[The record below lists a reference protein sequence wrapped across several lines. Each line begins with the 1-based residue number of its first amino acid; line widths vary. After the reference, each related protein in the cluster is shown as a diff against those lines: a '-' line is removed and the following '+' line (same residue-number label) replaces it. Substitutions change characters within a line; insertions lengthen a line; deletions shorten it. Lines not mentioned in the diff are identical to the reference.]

1 MIKVSPRLKHTA
13 VTVAVMVLVAML
25 ATVSYWF
32 RYQVDITR
40 SGSYS
45 LSGATQKL
53 LSSLSDKVVI
63 TAYIKKEAGIR
74 RQIEHLIEN
83 YQFYKKDIVLNFID
97 PTTVPDKVRE
107 LSLGSDGGILV
118 QYKGRTERLIYID
131 ELALT
136 NALFQLVNDNER
148 WVSFLS
154 GHGER
159 AADGVA
165 NFDLGTFSKAL
176 DQRKIRARSLNLGSI
191 PAIPDN
197 TNLLVLSMPAVSLMS
212 GEWEVIKQ
220 YIDKGGNLLILA
232 EPNKSQ
238 LDVVLQQLGIRILD
252 GMLVD
257 GKAQVHGLDDPSFV
271 VVSEYPKHP
280 ITKNFQMITVFP
292 KVAALEAEPTSPFEI
307 TPILVSSKQSWT
319 EISEITGKI
328 RYDAGTKEQA
338 GPLHF
343 GYALTRDFDKTKQ
356 QRIVVL
362 GDGDFLSNTYLGNV
376 GNLDFGFKVIHWL
389 IHDDA
394 AIDIPAKVTPD
405 SQLQL
410 SKMAVII
417 ISFGFLFILPIV
429 LLATGFVVWRKRN
442 KK

>member
-1 MIKVSPRLKHTA
+1 MKVSPRLKHAA
-13 VTVAVMVLVAML
+13 VTLAAIVLVAVL
-25 ATVSYWF
+25 AGLSYWF

-40 SGSYS
+40 SSSNS
-45 LSGATQKL
+45 LSEATQKL
-53 LSSLSDKVVI
+53 LSSLNDKVVI

-74 RQIEHLIEN
+74 RQIEHLIES
-83 YQFYKKDIVLNFID
+83 YQYFKKDVVLNFVD

-131 ELALT
+131 EVALT

-165 NFDLGTFSKAL
+165 NFDLGLFGKAL
-176 DQRKIRARSLNLGSI
+176 DLRKIRARSLNLGNM
-191 PAIPDN
+191 PVIPDN

-212 GEWEVIKQ
+212 GELEVIKQ
-220 YIDKGGNLLILA
+220 YIDKGGNLLVLL
-232 EPNKSQ
+232 EPNKPQ
-238 LDVVLQQLGIRILD
+238 LDSVLQQLGIRVLD
-252 GMLVD
+252 GVLVD
-257 GKAQVHGLDDPSFV
+257 GKAQVHGLNDPSFV
-271 VVSEYPKHP
+271 VVSEYLKHP
-280 ITKNFQMITVFP
+280 ITKGFQMTTVFP
-292 KVAALEAEPTSPFEI
+292 KVAALEPEKTSPFEVM
-307 TPILVSSKQSWT
+307 PILISSKQSWT
-319 EISEITGKI
+319 ELSELSGKI
-328 RYDAGTKEQA
+328 RYDAGSKEQI
-338 GPLHF
+338 GPLYF

-356 QRIVVL
+356 QRVVVL

-389 IHDDA
+389 VHDDA

-410 SKMAVII
+410 SKMAVIV
-417 ISFGFLFILPIV
+417 ISFGVLFILPLG
-429 LLATGFVVWRKRN
+429 LLATGFLVWRRRN
-442 KK
+442 RK

>member
-1 MIKVSPRLKHTA
+1 MKVSPRLKHAA
-13 VTVAVMVLVAML
+13 VTLAAIVLVVVL
-25 ATVSYWF
+25 AGLSYWF

-40 SGSYS
+40 SSSNS
-45 LSGATQKL
+45 LSEATQKL
-53 LSSLSDKVVI
+53 LSSLNDKVVI
-63 TAYIKKEAGIR
+63 TAYVKKEAGIR
-74 RQIEHLIEN
+74 RQIEHLIES
-83 YQFYKKDIVLNFID
+83 YQYFKKDVVLVFVD

-131 ELALT
+131 EVTLT

-148 WVSFLS
+148 WVSFLA

-165 NFDLGTFSKAL
+165 NFDLGLFGKAL
-176 DQRKIRARSLNLGSI
+176 DQRKIRARSLNLGSM

-212 GEWEVIKQ
+212 GELEMIKQ
-220 YIDKGGNLLILA
+220 YIDKGGNVLVLV
-232 EPNKSQ
+232 EPNKPQ
-238 LDVVLQQLGIRILD
+238 LDSVLQQLGIRMLD
-252 GMLVD
+252 GLLVD
-257 GKAQVHGLDDPSFV
+257 GKAQVHGINDPSFV
-271 VVSEYPKHP
+271 VASEYPKHP

-292 KVAALEAEPTSPFEI
+292 KVAALEAEPTSPFETI
-307 TPILVSSKQSWT
+307 PILMSSKQSWT
-319 EISEITGKI
+319 ELSEISGKI

-338 GPLHF
+338 GPLYF
-343 GYALTRDFDKTKQ
+343 GYALTRDIDKTKQ

-410 SKMAVII
+410 SKIAVIV
-417 ISFGFLFILPIV
+417 ISFGVLFILPLG
-429 LLATGFVVWRKRN
+429 LLVTGFVVWRKRN
-442 KK
+442 RR

>member
-1 MIKVSPRLKHTA
+1 MKISPRLKRAA
-13 VTVAVMVLVAML
+13 VTLAAIVLVAVL
-25 ATVSYWF
+25 AGLSYWF

-40 SGSYS
+40 SSSNS
-45 LSGATQKL
+45 LSEATQKL
-53 LSSLSDKVVI
+53 LSSLDDKVVI

-74 RQIEHLIEN
+74 RQIEHLIES
-83 YQFYKKDIVLNFID
+83 YQYFKKDMVLNFID

-131 ELALT
+131 EVTLT

-148 WVSFLS
+148 WVSFLT

-176 DQRKIRARSLNLGSI
+176 DQRKIRARSLNLGSM

-197 TNLLVLSMPAVSLMS
+197 TNLLVLSMPDVSLMS
-212 GEWEVIKQ
+212 GELEIIKQ
-220 YIDKGGNLLILA
+220 YIHKGGNVLLLV
-232 EPNKSQ
+232 EPNKPQ
-238 LDVVLQQLGIRILD
+238 LDSVLQQLGIRVLD
-252 GMLVD
+252 GLLVD
-257 GKAQVHGLDDPSFV
+257 GKAQLHGLNDPSFV
-271 VVSEYPKHP
+271 VTSEYPKHP
-280 ITKNFQMITVFP
+280 ITRGFQMITVFP
-292 KVAALEAEPTSPFEI
+292 KVAALEAEPTSPFEVM
-307 TPILVSSKQSWT
+307 PILISSKQSWT
-319 EISEITGKI
+319 ELSEISGKI
-328 RYDAGTKEQA
+328 RYDAGTQEQA
-338 GPLHF
+338 GPLCF
-343 GYALTRDFDKTKQ
+343 GYALTRDLDKTKQ

-410 SKMAVII
+410 SKTAVIV
-417 ISFGFLFILPIV
+417 ISFGVLFIIPLV
-429 LLATGFVVWRKRN
+429 LLVTGFVVWSKRN
-442 KK
+442 RR